1 MIGGDQLAQGEYPD
15 EIDDDQ
21 EELQALKMQKSIET
35 SVRRRYWGMAGR
47 CVASRIKDAEY
58 Q

>member
-1 MIGGDQLAQGEYPD
+1 MSDPTHNMHQYQTAASRCSASDLQGTQADNNPD

-35 SVRRRYWGMAGR
+35 SVR
-47 CVASRIKDAEY
+47 
-58 Q
+58 

>member
-1 MIGGDQLAQGEYPD
+1 MIEGDQLAQGEYPD

-35 SVRRRYWGMAGR
+35 SVRRR
-47 CVASRIKDAEY
+47 
-58 Q
+58 